1 MRMQKSESAGGG
13 NAVLVVF
20 QSLRDVALRD
30 VGSEHGGDGLQVL
43 EIFSNL
49 SEPKIP

>member
-30 VGSEHGGDGLQVL
+30 VGSGQVGVG
-43 EIFSNL
+43 
-49 SEPKIP
+49 

>member
-1 MRMQKSESAGGG
+1 MAQLPV
-13 NAVLVVF
+13 AVVDSP
-20 QSLRDVALRD
+20 SLEVYKNRVNVAQD
-30 VGSEHGGDGLQVL
+30 MVSEHGGDGLQVL